1 MDRQKKEFG
10 EQRLLDTVKKYSGGT
25 ATEVLNGIFKEV
37 KVFSKAEK
45 SHDDMTM
52 VVVKIV

>member
-25 ATEVLNGIFKEV
+25 ATEVLNGIFKDV
-37 KVFSKAEK
+37 KIFSKAEK